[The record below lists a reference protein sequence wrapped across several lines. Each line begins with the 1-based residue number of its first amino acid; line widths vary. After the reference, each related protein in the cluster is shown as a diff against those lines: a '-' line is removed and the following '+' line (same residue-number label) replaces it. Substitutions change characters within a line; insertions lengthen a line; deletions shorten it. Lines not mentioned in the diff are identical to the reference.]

1 MYVRGYTLPTWT
13 IQLYYI
19 NTCTC
24 LEGGNYSQSAAMVRM
39 SRSILSE
46 MSVGYAYQH
55 RFLISLQILS
65 GMEARGLDIDLEVS
79 KKIMKIFLQCAKV
92 SEEGCRHMCACMYVC
107 ITFGTNVC
115 KHGYKELVFQ

>member
-1 MYVRGYTLPTWT
+1 MNMYVYEK
-13 IQLYYI
+13 IYVAYI
-19 NTCTC
+19 DYPIILFQH

-92 SEEGCRHMCACMYVC
+92 SEEGCRHVCMYVC
-107 ITFGTNVC
+107 MYV
-115 KHGYKELVFQ
+115 